1 MPVLVAAADSSVQR
15 MKEFTPQG
23 LANMVWAVA
32 HLELQDEIQLLV
44 LAALADAVVEKASLL
59 QTQNAANIA
68 WGFGRLAVR
77 NSRLLQALSTRL
89 QNTSGFDPQSISN
102 SF

>member
-1 MPVLVAAADSSVQR
+1 MPVLVAAADWSVQR
-15 MKEFTPQG
+15 MKEFFTAQG

-32 HLELQDEIQLLV
+32 HLELQNEIQLL
-44 LAALADAVVEKASLL
+44 ALADAVIDKASLL
-59 QTQNAANIA
+59 QTQNVANIA
-68 WGFGRLAVR
+68 WAFGRLAVR

-89 QNTSGFDPQSISN
+89 RNTAGFDPQHISN

>member
-1 MPVLVAAADSSVQR
+1 MPVLVAAADWSVQR
-15 MKEFTPQG
+15 MKEFTAQG

-32 HLELQDEIQLLV
+32 HLELQNEIQLL
-44 LAALADAVVEKASLL
+44 ALADAVIDKASLL
-59 QTQNAANIA
+59 QTQNVANIA
-68 WGFGRLAVR
+68 WAFGRLAVR

-89 QNTSGFDPQSISN
+89 RNTAGFDPQHISN